1 VGEAHDGLR
10 GADRPDTIPAGEPG
24 GDVVDD
30 GQQLGMVVLELDPGL
45 AKPDRQAADL
55 SLADGLLSAGMRRQF
70 APG

>member
-1 VGEAHDGLR
+1 VWPLLAGIGLVPPR
-10 GADRPDTIPAGEPG
+10 AANAASLRQRPGWEN
-24 GDVVDD
+24 